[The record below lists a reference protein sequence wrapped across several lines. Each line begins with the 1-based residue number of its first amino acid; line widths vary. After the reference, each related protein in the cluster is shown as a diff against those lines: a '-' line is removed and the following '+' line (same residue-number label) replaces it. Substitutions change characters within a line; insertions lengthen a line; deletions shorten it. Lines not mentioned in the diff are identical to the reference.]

1 MRRERLQEFNL
12 RISQASKTELIVIMY
27 DIVLEDIE
35 CAKEALDTG
44 DEKTYLH
51 DLKHAQRF
59 LNELMANLN
68 YTYSISY
75 SLMSLYIFLNKQ
87 CIIAEREKEKERLD
101 DIADIVKTLRESF
114 AEVSKQD
121 FSGPMM
127 KNTQQVY
134 AGLTYGRGTLNE
146 TYLDPTQ
153 YNRGFKA

>member
-1 MRRERLQEFNL
+1 MEVVKRIPNMRPKYLLEQKGENNLRRERLQEFNL

-75 SLMSLYIFLNKQ
+75 SLCKYRHIRYYKCKCKYCRKFTACDYKL
-87 CIIAEREKEKERLD
+87 
-101 DIADIVKTLRESF
+101 
-114 AEVSKQD
+114 
-121 FSGPMM
+121 
-127 KNTQQVY
+127 
-134 AGLTYGRGTLNE
+134 
-146 TYLDPTQ
+146 
-153 YNRGFKA
+153 